1 MSNFPLKDA
10 ADHLATRG
18 RYGDSMLVH
27 MNPIE
32 VDALSKLSP
41 TGQLTTNPDT
51 GQPEAFLP
59 LLGSML
65 APTLLGGTALG
76 AALSPLAASAI
87 GTGIGTIAEGGSLKE
102 GITAGL
108 MGGLTGGLLGKMMP
122 AGATEIAGTE
132 AVTEALPAGVVGP
145 AQTIAAQAAQTIPA
159 ATPSTISDLQTA
171 VGSADKGFFGR
182 LTDNLGFTGGA
193 TPEQIAAD
201 PTMLSSGQA
210 MMGQA
215 LPAAASGLVGEMYVP
230 YDMEMPEDDD
240 PYPYEGPYMP
250 TEQRTM
256 MGGFDPMGSAFT
268 GEQDMIG
275 GNVLPDAPNFAGGG
289 MIENLSGLGMAKN
302 MIEDGNFGI
311 LPMLYNQ
318 SKDKDEEDIVGTP
331 QQQMAYGGLI
341 RMANGGSPAQKQIQ
355 ESADTLQRRA
365 QDQAI
370 QQQLARTMSE
380 PMIDPRLNRMADP
393 ISTPVDPLP
402 AARKQY
408 QQDLARYLNTD
419 MPPLP
424 QEQIDAIAKAYPEQH
439 AKHTK
444 SLNEV
449 MTPNPA
455 DIPYQAPS
463 ISEIR
468 DIQSGALDRV
478 FGKSETMNQL
488 DENLGQFNRQYNPIV
503 RGIEAIAPYPTKAG
517 LEVYEAI
524 DEFRKRNN

>member
-145 AQTIAAQAAQTIPA
+145 AQTTAAQAAQTIPA

-275 GNVLPDAPNFAGGG
+275 GNVLPDAPNF
-289 MIENLSGLGMAKN
+289 N
-302 MIEDGNFGI
+302 M
-311 LPMLYNQ
+311 
-318 SKDKDEEDIVGTP
+318 
-331 QQQMAYGGLI
+331 GGLI
-341 RMANGGSPAQKQIQ
+341 KMANGGSPAQKQIQ

-380 PMIDPRLNRMADP
+380 PMIDPRLGRMADP
-393 ISTPVDPLP
+393 ISTPV
-402 AARKQY
+402 Q
-408 QQDLARYLNTD
+408 
-419 MPPLP
+419 
-424 QEQIDAIAKAYPEQH
+424 
-439 AKHTK
+439 K
-444 SLNEV
+444 SLNDV
-449 MTPNPA
+449 MTPQ
-455 DIPYQAPS
+455 PYQAPS

-488 DENLGQFNRQYNPIV
+488 DEDLGQFNRQYNPIV

>member
-1 MSNFPLKDA
+1 
-10 ADHLATRG
+10 
-18 RYGDSMLVH
+18 

-65 APTLLGGTALG
+65 APTLLGSTAIG

-87 GTGIGTIAEGGSLKE
+87 GTGLGTIAEGGSLKE

-132 AVTEALPAGVVGP
+132 AVTEALPAGVAGP
-145 AQTIAAQAAQTIPA
+145 AQTIPAQAAQTIPA

-201 PTMLSSGQA
+201 PTMLSSSQA

-256 MGGFDPMGSAFT
+256 MSGFDPMSSAFM

-275 GNVLPDAPNFAGGG
+275 GNVLPDAPNF
-289 MIENLSGLGMAKN
+289 N
-302 MIEDGNFGI
+302 M
-311 LPMLYNQ
+311 
-318 SKDKDEEDIVGTP
+318 
-331 QQQMAYGGLI
+331 GGLI

-355 ESADTLQRRA
+355 ESAETLERRKL
-365 QDQAI
+365 DQELRD
-370 QQQLARTMSE
+370 QLARTMSA
-380 PMIDPRLNRMADP
+380 PMIDPRIGRMADP
-393 ISTPVDPLP
+393 ISTPVEPMPLP
-402 AARKQY
+402 K
-408 QQDLARYLNTD
+408 D
-419 MPPLP
+419 MSVEAVPLP
-424 QEQIDAIAKAYPEQH
+424 MPNEALTRERTPMAQK
-439 AKHTK
+439 T
-444 SLNEV
+444 LNEV
-449 MTPNPA
+449 MTPQSF
-455 DIPYQAPS
+455 QAPS
-463 ISEIR
+463 LEEIQR
-468 DIQSGALDRV
+468 LQTQTLDDLYGPNPDS
-478 FGKSETMNQL
+478 FLEQEFPTYAKSKEI
-488 DENLGQFNRQYNPIV
+488 NRKYNPIL
-503 RGIEAIAPYPTKAG
+503 RGIEHGLPLLTKG
-517 LEVYEAI
+517 GMEVYEAI
-524 DEFRKRNN
+524 DEFRNRDK

>member
-41 TGQLTTNPDT
+41 TGQLTINPDT

-65 APTLLGGTALG
+65 APTLLGAAGIGT
-76 AALSPLAASAI
+76 ALSPLAASAI
-87 GTGIGTIAEGGSLKE
+87 GTGLGTIAEGGSLKE

-108 MGGLTGGLLGKMMP
+108 MGGLTGGLLGKLMP
-122 AGATEIAGTE
+122 ATGTE
-132 AVTEALPAGVVGP
+132 VIDAATGEATQAALPKTS
-145 AQTIAAQAAQTIPA
+145 TIADLNK
-159 ATPSTISDLQTA
+159 ATGVTGDT
-171 VGSADKGFFGR
+171 GFFSRIGQ
-182 LTDNLGFTGGA
+182 NLGFAEGATGAALEGA
-193 TPEQIAAD
+193 TPTGLTQ
-201 PTMLSSGQA
+201 TQA

-215 LPAAASGLVGEMYVP
+215 LPAAASGIVGEMYVP
-230 YDMEMPEDDD
+230 YDMEMPEDED

-250 TEQRTM
+250 TEQRSM
-256 MGGFDPMGSAFT
+256 MGGFDPMGSAFM

-311 LPMLYNQ
+311 LPMLYDQ
-318 SKDKDEEDIVGTP
+318 FKSKDEEEDIVGTP

-341 RMANGGSPAQKQIQ
+341 KMANGGSPAQKQIQ
-355 ESADTLQRRA
+355 ESADTLERRA

-370 QQQLARTMSE
+370 QEQLAKTMSE
-380 PMIDPRLNRMADP
+380 PMIDPRLGRMADP
-393 ISTPVDPLP
+393 ISTPV
-402 AARKQY
+402 Q
-408 QQDLARYLNTD
+408 
-419 MPPLP
+419 
-424 QEQIDAIAKAYPEQH
+424 
-439 AKHTK
+439 K

-449 MTPNPA
+449 MTPQ
-455 DIPYQAPS
+455 PYQAPS
-463 ISEIR
+463 LAEIK
-468 DIQSGALDRV
+468 DIQSAALDMRYLPQSEGGALGTGSTPELDRMR
-478 FGKSETMNQL
+478 SL
-488 DENLGQFNRQYNPIV
+488 NRKYNPLL

-524 DEFRKRNN
+524 DEFRKRNK

>member
-41 TGQLTTNPDT
+41 TGQLTINPDT

-132 AVTEALPAGVVGP
+132 AVTEALPAGVAGP
-145 AQTIAAQAAQTIPA
+145 AQTIPAQAAQTIPA

-201 PTMLSSGQA
+201 PTRLSSGQA

-215 LPAAASGLVGEMYVP
+215 LPAAASGMVGEMYVP
-230 YDMEMPEDDD
+230 YDMEMPEEES

-250 TEQRTM
+250 TEQRSM

-302 MIEDGNFGI
+302 MIEDGKFGI
-311 LPMLYNQ
+311 LPMLYDQFKN
-318 SKDKDEEDIVGTP
+318 KDEEEDIVGTP
-331 QQQMAYGGLI
+331 EQQMAYGGLI

-355 ESADTLQRRA
+355 ESADTLKRRA

-370 QQQLARTMSE
+370 QEQLARTMSE
-380 PMIDPRLNRMADP
+380 PMIDPRLGRMADP
-393 ISTPVDPLP
+393 ISTPVQ
-402 AARKQY
+402 K
-408 QQDLARYLNTD
+408 T
-419 MPPLP
+419 
-424 QEQIDAIAKAYPEQH
+424 
-439 AKHTK
+439 
-444 SLNEV
+444 LNEV
-449 MTPNPA
+449 MTPQRAAVSPS
-455 DIPYQAPS
+455 IVSTLTGGPPPITELPYQAPS
-463 ISEIR
+463 LAEIK
-468 DIQSGALDRV
+468 DIQSAALDMRYLPQSEGGALGTGSTPELDRMR
-478 FGKSETMNQL
+478 SL
-488 DENLGQFNRQYNPIV
+488 NRKYNPIV

-524 DEFRKRNN
+524 DEFRKRNR

>member
-10 ADHLATRG
+10 ANHLATKG

-41 TGQLTTNPDT
+41 TGQLTINPDT

-59 LLGSML
+59 LLGSLL
-65 APTLLGGTALG
+65 APSLLGAAGIGT
-76 AALSPLAASAI
+76 ALSPLAASAI

-108 MGGLTGGLLGKMMP
+108 MGGLTGGLLNSFMP
-122 AGATEIAGTE
+122 ATGANLAAEAGQE
-132 AVTEALPAGVVGP
+132 ATQAALPKTS
-145 AQTIAAQAAQTIPA
+145 TIADLNK
-159 ATPSTISDLQTA
+159 ATGVTA
-171 VGSADKGFFGR
+171 DTGLFSRIGQ
-182 LTDNLGFTGGA
+182 NLGFTEGATGAALEGA
-193 TPEQIAAD
+193 TPTGLTQ
-201 PTMLSSGQA
+201 TQA

-215 LPAAASGLVGEMYVP
+215 LPAAASGIVGEMYVP

-250 TEQRTM
+250 TEQRSM
-256 MGGFDPMGSAFT
+256 MSGFDPMGSAFM

-311 LPMLYNQ
+311 LPMLYDQ
-318 SKDKDEEDIVGTP
+318 FKSKDEEEDITR
-331 QQQMAYGGLI
+331 QSKEMAYGGLI
-341 RMANGGSPAQKQIQ
+341 KMANGGSPAQKQIQ
-355 ESADTLQRRA
+355 ESADTLERRA

-370 QQQLARTMSE
+370 QEQLARSMSE
-380 PMIDPRLNRMADP
+380 QMIDPRLGRMADP
-393 ISTPVDPLP
+393 ISTPV
-402 AARKQY
+402 Q
-408 QQDLARYLNTD
+408 
-419 MPPLP
+419 
-424 QEQIDAIAKAYPEQH
+424 
-439 AKHTK
+439 K
-444 SLNEV
+444 SLNDV
-449 MTPNPA
+449 MTPQ
-455 DIPYQAPS
+455 PYQAPS

-478 FGKSETMNQL
+478 FGKSESMNQL

-517 LEVYEAI
+517 LEIYEAI
-524 DEFRKRNN
+524 DEFRKRKERGASKAQRPYIGTMPADEAMNYYDAELKKSLASEMV